1 MTIDNFDQ
9 LLQDKLGLRR
19 TDLMAALKLMPPIR
33 PHTAGLNDHDARL
46 LDAAG
51 FTAEP
56 EPYAG
61 AITAALAHTARL
73 LNTAATVDEVAA
85 ALGVNESRIR
95 QRRLDHSLWAID
107 VDNQWLFP
115 VMQFEEN
122 NRGPGRRQIRG
133 LDQVFKA
140 LPHDLH
146 PVAVAGFL
154 TTPQPN
160 LLLEGNPT
168 SPVIWLRSGGDITAV
183 LDLIETA
190 RWAS

>member
-1 MTIDNFDQ
+1 VTADNFDE
-9 LLQDKLGLRR
+9 LLEDKFGLQRA
-19 TDLMAALKLMPPIR
+19 DMVAAMELMPPIR
-33 PHTAGLNDHDARL
+33 PYTAGLTDHDARL
-46 LDAAG
+46 LDEAG

-56 EPYAG
+56 APYAEV
-61 AITAALAHTARL
+61 ITAALAHTARL

-115 VMQFEEN
+115 VMQFEEDH
-122 NRGPGRRQIRG
+122 RGSGRRQIRG

-160 LLLEGNPT
+160 LALNGHPT
-168 SPVIWLRSGGDITAV
+168 SPVIWLGSGGDVAAV
-183 LDLIETA
+183 LDLVEAA